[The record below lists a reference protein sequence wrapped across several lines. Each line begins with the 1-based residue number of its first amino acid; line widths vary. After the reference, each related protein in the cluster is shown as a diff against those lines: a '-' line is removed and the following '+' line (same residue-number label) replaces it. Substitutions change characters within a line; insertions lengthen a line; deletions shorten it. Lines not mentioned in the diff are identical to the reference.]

1 MGKRTNDGDRS
12 ASDARRTADGNDES
26 RDAGGQA
33 GGRERS
39 SHSKL
44 PGPGADSRPIA
55 RSKSRRGN
63 KPFQRSMNRA
73 LVLNDLRRAPGASR
87 AELADRLA
95 FDRSTISN
103 ITGELLAAG
112 LIEEIAGSRKPAS
125 PNEKPGPRA
134 GRRAVGLRIA
144 DERLCALGI
153 EIDARGYR
161 AIVRDNSGSIRYREE
176 GQRDFVADT
185 AAGIAETVGSVA
197 SRAGAH
203 GVRVI
208 GAGCAVPGY
217 ISPADARIVHSRE
230 LGVVDAQMYSW
241 SRVDVRQRGAD
252 APRRNNDTRGSVT
265 GTEECDSA
273 TGGINTGTE
282 EWQKRAADIPIVYDN
297 DANCCAWGELHA
309 RRTSERENNP
319 LFVLARVGAEHLGI
333 GLGLAVDG
341 AVRSGATHSAGELY
355 SSEWRGDDRTQL
367 SIAARD
373 LSGIR
378 ENASVRRAFL
388 IELLSNLIPVV
399 SVLDPAS
406 VVFGGVLRE
415 YYDEALGLVASEFST
430 GYLGHV
436 ASRMR
441 RSALAE
447 DEMAAGA
454 AALVLESLFRIPR
467 YGTGDEATS
476 IRWEDVAN
484 TLGEPV

>member
-1 MGKRTNDGDRS
+1 
-12 ASDARRTADGNDES
+12 
-26 RDAGGQA
+26 
-33 GGRERS
+33 
-39 SHSKL
+39 
-44 PGPGADSRPIA
+44 
-55 RSKSRRGN
+55 
-63 KPFQRSMNRA
+63 MNRA

-112 LIEEIAGSRKPAS
+112 LIEEIAGGRKPAS
-125 PNEKPGPRA
+125 PNEAPAPRA

-144 DERLCALGI
+144 DQRLCALGI

-176 GQRDFVADT
+176 GQHDFVSDT
-185 AAGIAETVGSVA
+185 AEGIVETVGAVA
-197 SRAGAH
+197 FRAGEH

-217 ISPADARIVHSRE
+217 VSPAEARIVHSRE
-230 LGVVDAQMYSW
+230 LGVVDAQMYTW
-241 SRVDVRQRGAD
+241 ARVDARGRGAD
-252 APRRNNDTRGSVT
+252 TPRRHG
-265 GTEECDSA
+265 A
-273 TGGINTGTE
+273 TGGSTAGWQRRTSATAQLQKGTT
-282 EWQKRAADIPIVYDN
+282 DIPIVYDN

-309 RRTSERENNP
+309 GGASERENNL
-319 LFVLARVGAEHLGI
+319 LFVLAKVGAEHLGI

-341 AVRSGATHSAGELY
+341 SVRSGATHSAGELY

-367 SIAARD
+367 SIAASD

-378 ENASVRRAFL
+378 ENVSVRRAFL
-388 IELLSNLIPVV
+388 CELLSNLIPVV

-406 VVFGGVLRE
+406 IVFGGVLRE
-415 YYDEALGLVASEFST
+415 FYDEASGLVASEFST
-430 GYLGHV
+430 GYLGRV

-441 RSALAE
+441 RSTLAE

-454 AALVLESLFRIPR
+454 AALVLESLFRVPR
-467 YGTGDEATS
+467 YSTGEEATS
-476 IRWEDVAN
+476 IRWEDVAD
-484 TLGEPV
+484 TIGESVS